1 MEKNNSIFTQ
11 PIKLESYNNQNND
24 YVTIEV
30 TKTGTVVCRFTTK
43 EEEIPTKEEI
53 RRIIK

>member
-1 MEKNNSIFTQ
+1 MKKNNSIFTQ

-43 EEEIPTKEEI
+43 EEEVPTKEEI
-53 RRIIK
+53 KRIIR